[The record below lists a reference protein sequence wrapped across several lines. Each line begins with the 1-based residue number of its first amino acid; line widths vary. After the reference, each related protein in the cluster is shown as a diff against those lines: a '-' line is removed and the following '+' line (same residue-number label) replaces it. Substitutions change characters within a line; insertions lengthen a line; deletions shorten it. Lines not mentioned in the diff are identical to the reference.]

1 MYKEE
6 FIKMIVNGDVDDT
19 EEFWENVYDLIKK
32 EHCNEPNCP
41 ECNLVA
47 YEKGK
52 QDTLQAV
59 KEMVEEQ
66 KEHNKILD
74 NKLYIPKDTLELV
87 KISKAIGRNQAL
99 EDIKVKLDELISK

>member
-1 MYKEE
+1 MRKEE

-19 EEFWENVYDLIKK
+19 EEFWENIYDSIKK

-52 QDTLQAV
+52 QDVLQAV
-59 KEMVEEQ
+59 KEMVEKMKGYSSPDCSDPFLVEQ
-66 KEHNKILD
+66 GYE
-74 NKLYIPKDTLELV
+74 V
-87 KISKAIGRNQAL
+87 AL
-99 EDIKVKLDELISK
+99 QNVQLKLDELMKY